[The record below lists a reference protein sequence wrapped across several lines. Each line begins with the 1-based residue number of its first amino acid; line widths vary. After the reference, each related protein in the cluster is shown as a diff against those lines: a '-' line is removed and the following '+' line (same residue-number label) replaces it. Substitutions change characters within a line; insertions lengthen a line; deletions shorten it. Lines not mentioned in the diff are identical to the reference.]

1 MNLRVLKEQIF
12 LQKYIFLLDCI
23 ADSSVLSISMSTEI
37 LHSITSLKHN
47 LLYSPCSNVNLC

>member
-37 LHSITSLKHN
+37 LHSITSLNHN